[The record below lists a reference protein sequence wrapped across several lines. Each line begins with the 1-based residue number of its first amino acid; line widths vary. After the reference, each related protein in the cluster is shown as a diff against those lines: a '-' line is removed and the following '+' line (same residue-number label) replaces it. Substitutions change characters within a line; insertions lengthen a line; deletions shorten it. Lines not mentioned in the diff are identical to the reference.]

1 MRTYIMSEINVLNKF
16 HALTDVPKFD
26 DIIFMESLEVWKE
39 CVTPATNTTV
49 LSDSYDTP

>member
-1 MRTYIMSEINVLNKF
+1 MSEINVLNKLQ
-16 HALTDVPKFD
+16 ALTDVPKLD
-26 DIIFMESLEVWKE
+26 DIIFMERLEAWKE